1 MSSLR
6 RIKVH
11 LGFNLVQSHF
21 NSPTIDVSVA
31 VFHGWFKSKMAFTT
45 GCQISPWKALL
56 RALRTGACLVLSI
69 GASGETKR
77 EPTPS
82 NEMQSNEQ
90 CIPAA
95 SAYHDVNAALLKAI
109 LMVESGLNPWEVKRN
124 SNGTLDV
131 GMAGIN
137 SIHFNE
143 IAKFGIAPEQ
153 LLDAC
158 VATYVAAWHLKKGIR
173 QYGNTWFGIAA
184 YHSVTPYFNH
194 RYQIMVY
201 NQLVKNKSMNGPLL
215 KVPALQP

>member
-1 MSSLR
+1 
-6 RIKVH
+6 
-11 LGFNLVQSHF
+11 
-21 NSPTIDVSVA
+21 
-31 VFHGWFKSKMAFTT
+31 MAFTT
-45 GCQISPWKALL
+45 SDQISPWRALL
-56 RALRTGACLVLSI
+56 RCLCMGACLVLSL
-69 GASGETKR
+69 GSSAETRK

-82 NEMQSNEQ
+82 NASQSNEQ

-95 SAYHDVNAALLKAI
+95 AAYHDVNAAMLKAI
-109 LMVESGLNPWEVKRN
+109 LMVESGLNPWEVKKN

-201 NQLVKNKSMNGPLL
+201 NQLVKNKSINGQLL